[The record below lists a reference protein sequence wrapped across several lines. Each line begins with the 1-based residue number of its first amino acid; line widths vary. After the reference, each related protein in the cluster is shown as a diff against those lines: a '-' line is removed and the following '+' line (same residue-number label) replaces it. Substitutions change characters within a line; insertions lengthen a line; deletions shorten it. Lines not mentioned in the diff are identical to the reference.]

1 MFSKSKTG
9 KTVKSGHSKNKEK
22 TNKELYSAVKENEK
36 RRKEERIS
44 YLEIISESMMLPPDV
59 FAGAP
64 IITIQGRNA
73 VCVENHKRILEY
85 TEKKI
90 RIQTKISPLSI
101 EGNNLVISYYTKDEL
116 KITGYIQNVYYEQ
129 RKDKQS

>member
-22 TNKELYSAVKENEK
+22 TNKELYDAVKENEK
-36 RRKEERIS
+36 KRKEERIS
-44 YLEIISESMMLPPDV
+44 YLEIISENLMLPPDV
-59 FAGAP
+59 MAGAP

-85 TEKKI
+85 TDKKI
-90 RIQTKISPLSI
+90 RVQTKIGPLSI
-101 EGNNLVISYYTKDEL
+101 EGSSLSISYYTKDEL

-129 RKDKQS
+129 KKDKQS